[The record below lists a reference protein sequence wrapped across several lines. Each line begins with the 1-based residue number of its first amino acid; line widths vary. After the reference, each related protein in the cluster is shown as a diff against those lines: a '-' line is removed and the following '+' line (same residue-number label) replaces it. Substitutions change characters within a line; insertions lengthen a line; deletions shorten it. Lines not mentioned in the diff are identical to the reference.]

1 MFELLYESDIIY
13 LTIIGIIGLALIIL
27 FIALIVGSKKKKKE
41 VELKPI
47 NDELTNSEVNKV
59 ESNNPI
65 LREQIEFP
73 KEEKNIGSVIL
84 AMQRDLDK
92 KKEDPVMSFEE
103 EQEEKAIISYHELL
117 KAKQS
122 NTEEFVDELENK
134 IEIID
139 FPKEPVEEEINIPIK
154 RQSVTE
160 TSKFTNTEFISPI
173 YGRMNADSVP
183 VARTRTEVR
192 EEPPKENQGT
202 TNSKNDRFL
211 EELKE
216 FRKNL

>member
-41 VELKPI
+41 VELNPI